1 MVIDVSNRVR
11 TNIKAYISDIC
22 KNVQS
27 DNKTPSSFPAAS
39 IEQIDNAETAVDLEN
54 TENSVVS
61 VIEIQVFS
69 NQNITEAR
77 KIINMCCDAMRVMG
91 YVRNYGPAK
100 VQNASDS
107 NIYRVV
113 ARFRRIVSSI
123 EEIEKFEV

>member
-1 MVIDVSNRVR
+1 MIDVSNRVR
-11 TNIKAYISDIC
+11 TNIKAYISNIC

-27 DNKTPSSFPAAS
+27 DNKTPASFPAAGV
-39 IEQIDNAETAVDLEN
+39 EQIDNAETAVDLEN

-77 KIINMCCDAMRVMG
+77 KIVNMCCDAMRVMG
-91 YVRNYGPAK
+91 YTRNYGPAK